1 MSDLELTINNLE
13 LEDNS
18 FVVLPEGDYHF
29 RVYSH
34 EVVIATSDKLP
45 PNTKQVVV
53 TLEVPS
59 AQGTAKV
66 RHYLNIYKKALFAI
80 RQFTDCIKL
89 TEEHGKANINLDK
102 MDGLTGICHLI
113 SQVANSGNEYN
124 RVDTLYAPS
133 KAPLITENDEAWEQF
148 QTAQFAPIDPGV
160 VNSPDM
166 PF

>member
-1 MSDLELTINNLE
+1 MNEELNINNLE

-66 RHYLNIYKKALFAI
+66 RHYLNVYKKALFAI
-80 RQFTDCIKL
+80 RQFTDCIQL
-89 TEEHGKANINLDK
+89 TKETGKASINLDE
-102 MDGLTGICHLI
+102 MDGKTGICHLI
-113 SQVANSGNEYN
+113 SQVGNNGNEYN
-124 RVDTLYAPS
+124 RVDTLYLPS

-148 QTAQFAPIDPGV
+148 QTAQFAPIDPGI